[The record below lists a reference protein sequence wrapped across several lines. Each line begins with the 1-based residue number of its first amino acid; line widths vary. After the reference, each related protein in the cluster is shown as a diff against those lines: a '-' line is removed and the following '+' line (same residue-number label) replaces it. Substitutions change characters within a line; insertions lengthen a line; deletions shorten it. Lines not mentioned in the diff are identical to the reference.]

1 MMDRKQTNSYCSM
14 GRLKK
19 VYWEFTM
26 AGLTLD
32 FSASLDTMEE
42 ELILQMILQNLIS
55 IQNSVLNSKT

>member
-1 MMDRKQTNSYCSM
+1 M